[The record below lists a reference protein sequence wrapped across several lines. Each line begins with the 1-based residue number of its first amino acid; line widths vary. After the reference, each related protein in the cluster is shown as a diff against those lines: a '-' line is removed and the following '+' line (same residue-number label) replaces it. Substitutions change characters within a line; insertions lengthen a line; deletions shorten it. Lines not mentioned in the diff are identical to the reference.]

1 MTRMK
6 AFQTAA
12 ARRRSNPIVWDIDG
26 QQIRLVSSADLAS
39 VGHLVEV
46 TIEEMSDDE
55 PVMQFANAK
64 RTKLIDA
71 LRAFVVP
78 GDLEAFAQIE
88 PDLDMGILSEMTSE
102 IITEYT
108 GQGNPTQPP
117 SSSDGSSSDGQTS
130 TATAPPEDSTLP
142 L

>member
-12 ARRRSNPIVWDIDG
+12 ARRRADPIVWDIDG
-26 QQIRLVSSADLAS
+26 QEIRLVASADLAT

-46 TIEEMSDDE
+46 TIEEMGDDE
-55 PVMQFANAK
+55 PVMQFANTK
-64 RTKLIDA
+64 RIKLIEA

-78 GDLEAFAQIE
+78 GDIEKFAQIE
-88 PDLDMGILSEMTSE
+88 PDLDMGIISEMTSE
-102 IITEYT
+102 IIGEYT
-108 GQGNPTQPP
+108 GQGNPTQAP
-117 SSSDGSSSDGQTS
+117 SLSDGSSSDGQTS
-130 TATAPPEDSTLP
+130 TDTAPAEDSTLP